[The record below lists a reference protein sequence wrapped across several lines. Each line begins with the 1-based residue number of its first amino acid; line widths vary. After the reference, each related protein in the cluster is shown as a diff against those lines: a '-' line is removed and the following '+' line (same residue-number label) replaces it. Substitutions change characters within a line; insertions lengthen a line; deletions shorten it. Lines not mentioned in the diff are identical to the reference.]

1 LKKCKRFPSQE
12 YAASKARRLRR
23 IGTRATPD
31 LSQAFAAGKITLRQ
45 YDLASRLPLKQ
56 QRARIAILNR
66 EIEGA
71 KIAAEVIDEIL
82 DGTKGD
88 HVRLAEISLAIR
100 EAVQG
105 AHAF

>member
-23 IGTRATPD
+23 IAARATSD
-31 LSQAFAAGKITLRQ
+31 LSQAFAAGKVTLRQ
-45 YDLASRLPLKQ
+45 YDLVSRLAPKQ
-56 QRARIAILNR
+56 QRARIAVLNR

-82 DGTKGD
+82 DGKKGD

-100 EAVQG
+100 EAVQR